1 MIGFSWNAPCASVSK
16 DLQAKLCLVASRC
29 SKTMHKRIF
38 AFPLL
43 AVVTNAQQQPL
54 EPLTKYRA
62 SLFRRA
68 LQSFCP
74 FARADPQEDQ
84 RWPACLFDA
93 ASRFASRLHSRKT
106 VRCSLR
112 PQFSSIHGR
121 ASQTHGFR
129 QLRKPACRI
138 ALQLRILMGFAFC
151 IDGPREDWHQIS
163 RSQEQNGVSW
173 KNRLPVQVVRAG
185 ATAPPRQNGNSSF

>member
-1 MIGFSWNAPCASVSK
+1 MISFSWNAPRASVSK
-16 DLQAKLCLVASRC
+16 DLQAELCLSSCLPLQRDHAQAHFRGLAAGCCHRC
-29 SKTMHKRIF
+29 SAAALGATHKIISCELVSAGAAKLLSFWQAHRKTKDGPR
-38 AFPLL
+38 
-43 AVVTNAQQQPL
+43 VC
-54 EPLTKYRA
+54 LTLPR
-62 SLFRRA
+62 
-68 LQSFCP
+68 
-74 FARADPQEDQ
+74 
-84 RWPACLFDA
+84 
-93 ASRFASRLHSRKT
+93 ASRLHSRKT

-112 PQFSSIHGR
+112 PQFSSIHRR

-185 ATAPPRQNGNSSF
+185 TTAPPRQNGNSSF

>member
-1 MIGFSWNAPCASVSK
+1 
-16 DLQAKLCLVASRC
+16 
-29 SKTMHKRIF
+29 MHKRIF
-38 AFPLL
+38 AFSLL

-93 ASRFASRLHSRKT
+93 ASRFALALEEDCALQPTSTILKHSRA
-106 VRCSLR
+106 SL
-112 PQFSSIHGR
+112 PDTWLPAVEEQV
-121 ASQTHGFR
+121 ASAGGASWGYCAP
-129 QLRKPACRI
+129 KEKWE
-138 ALQLRILMGFAFC
+138 LQLL
-151 IDGPREDWHQIS
+151 
-163 RSQEQNGVSW
+163 
-173 KNRLPVQVVRAG
+173 K
-185 ATAPPRQNGNSSF
+185 

>member
-1 MIGFSWNAPCASVSK
+1 MIGFSWNAPRASVSK
-16 DLQAKLCLVASRC
+16 DLQAELCLVASRC

-38 AFPLL
+38 AFSLL

-93 ASRFASRLHSRKT
+93 ASRFALALEEDCALQPTSTILKHSRSSLPDT
-106 VRCSLR
+106 WLPAAAQACMQDCTSAPNPDGVRLL
-112 PQFSSIHGR
+112 H
-121 ASQTHGFR
+121 
-129 QLRKPACRI
+129 
-138 ALQLRILMGFAFC
+138 
-151 IDGPREDWHQIS
+151 
-163 RSQEQNGVSW
+163 
-173 KNRLPVQVVRAG
+173 
-185 ATAPPRQNGNSSF
+185 